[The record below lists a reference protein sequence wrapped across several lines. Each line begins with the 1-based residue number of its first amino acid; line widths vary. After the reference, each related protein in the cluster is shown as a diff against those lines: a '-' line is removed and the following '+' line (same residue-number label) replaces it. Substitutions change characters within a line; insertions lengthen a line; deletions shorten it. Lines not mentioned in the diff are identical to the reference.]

1 MNKMIELR
9 EMTLAELEQKVE
21 DQTEELFNLRFQKAT
36 NRLENPMMIRKV
48 RRDIARLKTL
58 IKEKQTK
65 EVQ

>member
-1 MNKMIELR
+1 MNKMVELR
-9 EMTLAELEQKVE
+9 EMTLTELQQKV
-21 DQTEELFNLRFQKAT
+21 DDSVEELFNLRFQKAT

-58 IKEKQTK
+58 ITEKQTK